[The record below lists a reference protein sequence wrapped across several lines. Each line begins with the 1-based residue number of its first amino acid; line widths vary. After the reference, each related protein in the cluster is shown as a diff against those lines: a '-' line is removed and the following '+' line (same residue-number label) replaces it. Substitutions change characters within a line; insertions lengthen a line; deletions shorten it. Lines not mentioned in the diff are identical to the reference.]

1 MKDEER
7 KKLKKTH
14 QKKSKQDVDDPDATG
29 DPKNDL
35 GPRSWDEYGAEARV
49 GDVAASGTEGGSGA
63 DAANAAAAD
72 FDLDLPGG
80 LGGGGEGTLDDLTTD
95 ATGAL
100 ALSLAGVSSLG
111 RAAIAAGFTVP
122 ENSAAGG
129 SGFGGRFPQAPPP
142 PLPAAPAATAMARL
156 AVPTRLSTSTARL
169 RVRASVHVAALD
181 GLADARALRNII
193 AAVAPRH
200 LVLLGAPAGDE
211 RGDGGG
217 GGAAAEKEKESTATA
232 PPGTLRLLAAAAA
245 SDLSRE
251 RATVHT
257 PRDGETA
264 DASRGAAS
272 RRVALTSAALASVS
286 LRPAGDVAVG
296 WLDGVYAAPDVPGG
310 ALRIVPAAVAEYGG
324 EGEAE
329 AAAAA
334 AAARE
339 RDDEDKRRL
348 RRRGGGGS
356 RLVVP
361 LCAAAALLPPPSSRT
376 NGEDAGGGAFIGD
389 VRLSDLRLALG
400 AAGVRSA
407 FSGGTLVCGRAKIV
421 VARATAAAGATAGA
435 SAAAAAA
442 ADGEIL
448 VEGPLCEEYYRVRD
462 VVYGQ
467 YTAS

>member
-1 MKDEER
+1 M
-7 KKLKKTH
+7 
-14 QKKSKQDVDDPDATG
+14 
-29 DPKNDL
+29 
-35 GPRSWDEYGAEARV
+35 
-49 GDVAASGTEGGSGA
+49 AASGTEASGA
-63 DAANAAAAD
+63 DANAAAAD
-72 FDLDLPGG
+72 FDLDIPGG
-80 LGGGGEGTLDDLTTD
+80 VGGGNGGGEGYLDDLTTD

-100 ALSLAGVSSLG
+100 ALALAGVSSLG

-122 ENSAAGG
+122 ENAAASAGG
-129 SGFGGRFPQAPPP
+129 GGFGGRFLAPPAP
-142 PLPAAPAATAMARL
+142 RAAPPAAATAAARL

-181 GLADARALRNII
+181 GLADARALRNMI

-200 LVLLGAPAGDE
+200 LVLLGASSSPAG
-211 RGDGGG
+211 GDGGG
-217 GGAAAEKEKESTATA
+217 GGGGDGGDAAAQATA
-232 PPGTLRLLAAAAA
+232 AAARGAPGPLRALADAAA
-245 SDLSRE
+245 SDLARE
-251 RATVHT
+251 RARVHT

-264 DASRGAAS
+264 DASEGAAS
-272 RRVALTSAALASVS
+272 RRVALSSAALASVS

-310 ALRIVPAAVAEYGG
+310 ALRIVPAAAAAAAAAG
-324 EGEAE
+324 EGREAAAGGE

-334 AAARE
+334 AERE
-339 RDDEDKRRL
+339 EEDEE
-348 RRRGGGGS
+348 RRRRRRSSGG

-361 LCAAAALLPPPSSRT
+361 LSPSAALLPPPPSSSGA
-376 NGEDAGGGAFIGD
+376 NGGENDNDAGGAFIGD

-421 VARATAAAGATAGA
+421 VARATAAAAAGA
-435 SAAAAAA
+435 AVGAAAAAAA